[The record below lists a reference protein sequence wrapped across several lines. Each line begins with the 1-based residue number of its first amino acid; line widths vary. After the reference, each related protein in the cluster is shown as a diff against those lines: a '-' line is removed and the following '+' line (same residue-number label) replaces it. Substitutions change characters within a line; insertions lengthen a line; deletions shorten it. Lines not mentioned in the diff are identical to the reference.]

1 MSQNENNWNN
11 KIPLEG
17 EKKQSVLAA
26 FKKKQMKILLAAGLV
41 LLILYS
47 VVPGTWLL
55 RPQEIQRIRIT
66 QITYP
71 NGVMGA
77 QYHTIMIQDKEMIAR
92 FGANFANTLLVF
104 LPDDGSVSSY
114 GVTDESVNYFV
125 TVDYETT
132 SQYMNLFDNYGN
144 PLRINGRTLWFS
156 LFHPKKMM
164 YQEIDM
170 LFREAAE

>member
-1 MSQNENNWNN
+1 MSQNENNWDN
-11 KIPLEG
+11 KIPFEG

-71 NGVMGA
+71 NGVMDA
-77 QYHTIMIQDKEMIAR
+77 QYQTIMIQDKEMIAR
-92 FGANFANTLLVF
+92 FGANFTNTLLVF
-104 LPDDGSVSSY
+104 LPDDGSISSY

-132 SQYMNLFDNYGN
+132 SKYMNLFDNYGN
-144 PLRINGRTLWFS
+144 PLRIDGRTLWFAMFRS
-156 LFHPKKMM
+156 KKKI
-164 YQEIDM
+164 YQEIDS
-170 LFREAAE
+170 LFQEAAE